1 MDGRILFDTLLQMY
15 SRRVWS
21 ASQWDCDDDPRQRR
35 QDPKLVPAALSVALH
50 RQHDMPGVLRVLL
63 YANDHTAVRL
73 LAHVERCEA
82 VWRLHGRDLGCERVL
97 ASDLLLKQV
106 DRDLMAG

>member
-1 MDGRILFDTLLQMY
+1 MLTARARCIHRSG
-15 SRRVWS
+15 RRVWS

-63 YANDHTAVRL
+63 YANDHTVSPLNLVDHKIRRL
-73 LAHVERCEA
+73 SRAH
-82 VWRLHGRDLGCERVL
+82 
-97 ASDLLLKQV
+97 SKQ
-106 DRDLMAG
+106 